1 MTEYPTSQE
10 GPQPAAA
17 AATPAPGGPG
27 MPAAPGGRAEELGH
41 GKAPVPA
48 AEAVRGSAA
57 PGDDPVHSDVPRPRG
72 EGVPAAPQDGT
83 PRPARGRARGT
94 AAQGAAG

>member
-10 GPQPAAA
+10 GPPPAAA

-27 MPAAPGGRAEELGH
+27 MPAATGGCSDELGH
-41 GKAPVPA
+41 GKAPVPS

-57 PGDDPVHSDVPRPRG
+57 PGDDPVRSDVPRPRG

-83 PRPARGRARGT
+83 PRPRGRARGT
-94 AAQGAAG
+94 TST